1 MNFTLLGYV
10 LSVIGIVYFLL
21 VFSVTMYNFTKLPSY
36 LQEHAEILLGKEFL
50 ILVISIS
57 YIVTYHIS

>member
-10 LSVIGIVYFLL
+10 LSVIGIIYFLL

-36 LQEHAEILLGKEFL
+36 LQKHVEIKLGKEIL
-50 ILVISIS
+50 ILVVSIS

>member
-1 MNFTLLGYV
+1 MNFALLGYV
-10 LSVIGIVYFLL
+10 LSVIGIIYSIL

-36 LQEHAEILLGKEFL
+36 LQEHVEIKLGKEFL

-57 YIVTYHIS
+57 YIITYHIS

>member
-1 MNFTLLGYV
+1 MNFALLGYV
-10 LSVIGIVYFLL
+10 LSVIGIVYSLL
-21 VFSVTMYNFTKLPSY
+21 VFGITLYNFIKLPSY
-36 LQEHAEILLGKEFL
+36 LQEQAKIELGKELL

>member
-1 MNFTLLGYV
+1 MNFALLGCV

-36 LQEHAEILLGKEFL
+36 LQKHVEIKLGKETIVFT
-50 ILVISIS
+50 VSIA
-57 YIVTYHIS
+57 YIVTYHLS

>member
-1 MNFTLLGYV
+1 MNFALLSYV
-10 LSVIGIVYFLL
+10 LSVIGIIYSIL

-36 LQEHAEILLGKEFL
+36 LQEQVEIKLGKETLVL
-50 ILVISIS
+50 IVSIA